1 MPLIRNK
8 WFQMALIGLGAGLAA
23 VVLCRSEL
31 ADRVESRTWD
41 WRVRRMANP
50 GAATGLVR
58 LILLDQTDLD
68 WGRDSDM
75 KLSWPWPRATYAAI
89 SRFCKRAGAKSLMFD
104 MIYTEP
110 SGWGV
115 EDDDEFGLALADSP
129 NAGLGLVLSR
139 EQGSSTNWPVW
150 AGERNAR
157 LCRFHSHGIGE
168 YAALFGSAVSLDRAA
183 FPIERIATNAA
194 WLASVYGDPDDD
206 AIFRRSAPFHLFDSV
221 VVPSL
226 GLASY
231 FAAHPSPWIE
241 FAGGQVDAGGVLIP
255 LDSRGRA
262 ILRFR
267 QPGAYQS
274 VHAASVIQSE
284 LRLQAGETN
293 LTVQPSFFTNAYV
306 LFGLS
311 APGLMD
317 LKPVPTSK
325 VCPGVVV
332 HATFLDNLLSGDFV
346 REMPRSHAAAYT
358 IAFALL
364 CAFLGRVA
372 SKGWQS
378 GLGFALVLVPL
389 AIGAIGCA
397 AGWWVPVVGPTLG
410 GMLALTGALVLNYA
424 IEGRQKRFIKSAFQQ
439 YLSKAVIDKL
449 VQNPDGL
456 KLGGET
462 RELSIFFSDLQ
473 GFTSISEVL
482 TPEQLTA
489 LLNDYLTEMC
499 DIIMEEGGTV
509 DKFEGD
515 AIIAFWNA
523 PLDVRN
529 HAECAVRSALRCQ
542 GKLAEL
548 RPVFNERVKRDLFMR
563 VGLNTGKVVVGNM
576 GSLQRFNY
584 TFLGDAGNLASRL
597 EGINKQFGTYL
608 MISEQTHGMLKGA
621 FPARE
626 LSVVRVVGKAVP
638 VRVFE
643 PMWLSDYE
651 SRRDLLATFDRG
663 LREFYRGNFREAMAI
678 HETIAGQDAAAR
690 SYVRKCRELID
701 RPPVSWD
708 GVWEMKEK

>member
-1 MPLIRNK
+1 MKNKLI
-8 WFQMALIGLGAGLAA
+8 QAVLIGMAAGFVAL
-23 VVLCRSEL
+23 VLCRTEL

-41 WRVRRMANP
+41 WRARRMA
-50 GAATGLVR
+50 GDGRATEHIK

-68 WGRDSDM
+68 WGRDSEM
-75 KLSWPWPRATYAAI
+75 KLSWPWPRATYAAVA
-89 SRFCKRAGAKSLMFD
+89 RFCKRAGARSLMFD
-104 MIYTEP
+104 MVYTEP

-115 EDDDEFGLALADSP
+115 EDDDEFGRALAESP

-139 EQGSSTNWPVW
+139 EQGASTNWPGW
-150 AGERNAR
+150 ARERS
-157 LCRFHSHGIGE
+157 LQSCRFEGIGG
-168 YAALFGSAVSLDRAA
+168 YASMFGRGVILERAA
-183 FPIERIATNAA
+183 FPVARIATNSA

-221 VVPSL
+221 AVPSL

-231 FAAHPSPWIE
+231 LAAHPSPWVE
-241 FAGGQVDAGGVLIP
+241 FAGGTVDAGGVAVP
-255 LDSRGRA
+255 LDSHGRA

-267 QPGAYQS
+267 RHGAYES

-306 LFGLS
+306 LFGVS

-332 HATFLDNLLSGDFV
+332 HATFLDNLLSGDFA
-346 REMPRSHAAAYT
+346 REVPRPRAAAASV
-358 IAFALL
+358 AFALL
-364 CAFLGRVA
+364 CAFAGRMA
-372 SKGWQS
+372 SRGWQS
-378 GLGFALVLVPL
+378 GLGFVLVLAPL
-389 AIGAIGCA
+389 AVGTA
-397 AGWWVPVVGPTLG
+397 AYRFGWWVPVVEPTMG
-410 GMLALTGALVLNYA
+410 GLLALTGSLVLNYA
-424 IEGRQKRFIKSAFQQ
+424 IEGRQKRFIKGAFQQ
-439 YLSKAVIDKL
+439 YLSKVVIDRL
-449 VQNPDGL
+449 VQNPDAL

-499 DIIMEEGGTV
+499 DIIMDEGGTV

-523 PLDVRN
+523 PLDLPG
-529 HAECAVRSALRCQ
+529 HAECAVRAALRCQ
-542 GKLAEL
+542 KRLAEL
-548 RPVFNERVKRDLFMR
+548 RPVYRERVKRDLYMR
-563 VGLNTGKVVVGNM
+563 VGLNTGKVVIGNM
-576 GSLQRFNY
+576 GSQQRFNY

-608 MISEQTHGMLKGA
+608 MVSEHTHAMMKGA

-626 LSVVRVVGKAVP
+626 LSLVRVVGKAVP

-643 PMWLSDYE
+643 PMWPADFE
-651 SRRDLLATFDRG
+651 ARKDVTEQFGRG
-663 LREFYRGNFREAMAI
+663 LRDFYAGNFSGAI
-678 HETIAGQDAAAR
+678 AALEPIAGVDAAAR
-690 SYVRKCRELID
+690 NYVRKCRELMD
-701 RPPVSWD
+701 HPPENWD

>member
-1 MPLIRNK
+1 MTAIRNK
-8 WFQMALIGLGAGLAA
+8 WSQAALIGIAAGVASLA
-23 VVLCRSEL
+23 LCRTEL

-41 WRVRRMANP
+41 WRARRMAGE
-50 GAATGLVR
+50 GAATAHIK

-68 WGRDSDM
+68 WGRDSEM
-75 KLSWPWPRATYAAI
+75 KLSWPWPRATYAAVA
-89 SRFCKRAGAKSLMFD
+89 RFCKRAGARSLMFD
-104 MIYTEP
+104 MVYTEP

-115 EDDDEFGLALADSP
+115 EDDDDFGRALAESQ
-129 NAGLGLVLSR
+129 NAGVGLVLSR
-139 EQGSSTNWPVW
+139 EQGALTNWPGW
-150 AGERNAR
+150 ASHPSQK
-157 LCRFHSHGIGE
+157 LCRFHGIGE
-168 YAALFGSAVSLDRAA
+168 YGAMFGRGVVLNRAA
-183 FPIERIATNAA
+183 FPVPRIATNSA

-206 AIFRRSAPFHLFDSV
+206 AIFRRNAPFHVFDSV
-221 VVPSL
+221 GVPSL

-231 FAAHPSPWIE
+231 LAAHPSPWVE
-241 FAGGQVDAGGVLIP
+241 FAGGQVDAGGVVIP
-255 LDSRGRA
+255 LDSHGRA
-262 ILRFR
+262 ILKFR
-267 QPGAYQS
+267 RPDAYQS

-293 LTVQPSFFTNAYV
+293 LTVQPSCFTNAYV
-306 LFGLS
+306 LFGVS

-346 REMPRSHAAAYT
+346 REVPRHHAAACT

-364 CAFLGRVA
+364 CAVLGRMA

-378 GLGFALVLVPL
+378 GLSFVLVLVPL
-389 AIGAIGCA
+389 AVGTAAYG
-397 AGWWVPVVGPTLG
+397 AGWWVPVVEPTLG
-410 GMLALTGALVLNYA
+410 GLLALTGTLVLNYA

-439 YLSKAVIDKL
+439 YLSEAVIEKL
-449 VQNPDGL
+449 VQNPDAL

-499 DIIMEEGGTV
+499 DIIMDEGGTV

-523 PLDVRN
+523 PLDLAE

-542 GKLAEL
+542 RKLAEL
-548 RPVFNERVKRDLFMR
+548 RVGYRERVKRDLYMR
-563 VGLNTGKVVVGNM
+563 VGVNTGKVVIGNM
-576 GSLQRFNY
+576 GSQQRFNY

-608 MISEQTHGMLKGA
+608 MISEHTNAMVRGA

-626 LSVVRVVGKAVP
+626 LSRVRVVGKAVP

-643 PMWLSDYE
+643 PMWREDFE
-651 SRRDLLATFDRG
+651 ARKDVIAQFGRG
-663 LREFYRGNFREAMAI
+663 LQEFYKGNFKDAIAIMEPIAEA
-678 HETIAGQDAAAR
+678 DAAAR
-690 SYVRKCRELID
+690 SYVRKCLELMD
-701 RPPVSWD
+701 HPPERWD